1 MEKSSKLL
9 IDVQPGKEREGGGRK
24 IESGRESDKDKG
36 GKGEKG
42 GRGGRH
48 ERNAG
53 TNKNCRRD
61 GEKTG
66 GGEFQAASGNST
78 TGSSD
83 SV

>member
-24 IESGRESDKDKG
+24 IESGRERDKDKG
-36 GKGEKG
+36 GKG
-42 GRGGRH
+42 GRGGRQ